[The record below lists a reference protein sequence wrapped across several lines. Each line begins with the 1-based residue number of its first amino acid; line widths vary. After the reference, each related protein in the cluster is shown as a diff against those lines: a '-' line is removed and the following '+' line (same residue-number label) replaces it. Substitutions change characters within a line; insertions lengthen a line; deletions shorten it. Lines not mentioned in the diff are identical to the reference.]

1 MIDIIKNIKWKYE
14 IGEHITNNNRD
25 SIITGREI
33 RKKDSMCNGKIIHRN
48 NKWYEC
54 LCNNCMQ
61 KHWVIYYDVKKNSC
75 PYCASKKIR
84 KGINDIATKRP
95 DLLCYLLNKED

>member
-54 LCNNCMQ
+54 LCNNCYIIICIYQIMIYV
-61 KHWVIYYDVKKNSC
+61 KNLVLVIKY
-75 PYCASKKIR
+75 
-84 KGINDIATKRP
+84 
-95 DLLCYLLNKED
+95 